1 MFILQPEAAIL
12 AFTFLI
18 VTYIFYIFSKNKMV
32 LWGTVQND
40 NRSSQIKTI
49 QDLVNS
55 FQLTKSFQIKDYYLD
70 KYNLATNNIKNT
82 SIKQKTLT
90 DF

>member
-18 VTYIFYIFSKNKMV
+18 VTYILYFSKNKMV

-70 KYNLATNNIKNT
+70 KYNLATNNIKY
-82 SIKQKTLT
+82 QY
-90 DF
+90 